1 MNTSLR
7 PAYLAVV
14 QRMCVHV
21 AWRQCREQDEGG
33 AETESNS
40 HVEPVD
46 VVALVCVVVF
56 LFSFL
61 FDKYPG
67 DDARADRQEE
77 PAQTAEKEKAP

>member
-1 MNTSLR
+1 MSRGANVGSKTR
-7 PAYLAVV
+7 EGQKRGH
-14 QRMCVHV
+14 QR
-21 AWRQCREQDEGG
+21 
-33 AETESNS
+33 TESNG